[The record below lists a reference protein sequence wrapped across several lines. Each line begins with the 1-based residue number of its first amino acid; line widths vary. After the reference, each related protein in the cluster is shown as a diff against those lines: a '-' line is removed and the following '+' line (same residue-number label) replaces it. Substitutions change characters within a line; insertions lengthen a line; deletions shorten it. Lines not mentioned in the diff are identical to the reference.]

1 MGYGIFCCLIAKSC
15 PTFETPWIV
24 ALILLPVYFDVQIV
38 LSLIHGSPFKMV
50 SVTSVRSS
58 FWEHFLASDPTR
70 HFKFISYF
78 PCHSPGSF

>member
-1 MGYGIFCCLIAKSC
+1 MGYGILCCLIAKSC

-50 SVTSVRSS
+50 SVTSVAYNSKNVY
-58 FWEHFLASDPTR
+58 L
-70 HFKFISYF
+70 KFICSSIMQE
-78 PCHSPGSF
+78 H